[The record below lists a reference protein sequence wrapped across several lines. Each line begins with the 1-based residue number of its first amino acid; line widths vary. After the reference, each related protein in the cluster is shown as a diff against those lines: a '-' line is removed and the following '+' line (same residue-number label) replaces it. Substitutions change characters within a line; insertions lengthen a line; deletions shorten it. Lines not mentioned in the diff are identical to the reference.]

1 MADEIIFQI
10 LKKRYIMKKLLLLFL
25 ICIISISG
33 CKNKSPENNETLNTI
48 ADLITDGNLSRAKAL
63 ADSLSR
69 ITKNETIKWKA
80 DSLSQISSR
89 ILLGFSLSQHDIDSI
104 LKETGLNFTPSE
116 LEKFENIGWLEYRI
130 IDNEKKYFN
139 RAASNLIL
147 LKKFNENRAVPDSA
161 LAANP
166 RLLLRKNNILEI
178 IKKSSESGAP
188 AGSVNVEILYTITV
202 KPDIVPPGETIR
214 CWLPFPK
221 ENHERQRD
229 VYLLGI
235 SNEEN
240 FLLSPDSV
248 VHRTIYMEE
257 KARAGEPAI
266 FRVAYSYVTSGQ
278 YFDPEKLKISSYNKN
293 SEIYKIF
300 TKEQP
305 PHICFTDDVKHLADS
320 LAGNETNSYNI
331 VKKFYYW
338 INNNIPWTNAL
349 EYSIIPNIPEYTLKH
364 RRGDCGMQTFLL
376 MSMLRYKGI
385 PVRWQSGWTIQP
397 GAENLHDWCE
407 VYYEGTGWV
416 PVDVSYGLQY
426 STDNKVRE
434 FYITGIDSYRMIV
447 NDGVAGNLYPTK
459 KFLRSDP
466 FDFQRGEVEWDGG
479 NLFYDKWDYNIRI
492 TYR

>member
-1 MADEIIFQI
+1 MTYELIARNPKI
-10 LKKRYIMKKLLLLFL
+10 RYTMKKLSLLLFIFIL
-25 ICIISISG
+25 SISG
-33 CKNKSPENNETLNTI
+33 CKVSLLEHNETINKI
-48 ADLITDGNLSRAKAL
+48 ADLIADGNLSRAKAI
-63 ADSLSR
+63 ADSLIYIS
-69 ITKNETIKWKA
+69 KNETTKWKA

-89 ILLGFSLSQHDIDSI
+89 ILLSFSLTERDIDSI
-104 LKETGLNFTPSE
+104 LKETGLNFTPSDI
-116 LEKFENIGWLEYRI
+116 EKFENLGWLEYRM

-139 RAASNLIL
+139 RAVSNLIL
-147 LKKFNENRAVPDSA
+147 LKNFNENRKARDSA
-161 LAANP
+161 LANDS

-178 IKKSSESGAP
+178 IKKSSESSTP

-229 VYLLGI
+229 VFLLGI

-240 FLLSPDSV
+240 FLLAPDSM

-257 KARAGEPAI
+257 KARAGEPSI

-300 TKEQP
+300 TEEQP
-305 PHICFTDDVKHLADS
+305 PYICFTDDVRHLADS
-320 LAGNETNSYNI
+320 LAANETNPYNI

-338 INNNIPWTNAL
+338 INNNIPWTYAL
-349 EYSIIPNIPEYTLKH
+349 EYSIIPNIPEYTLKN

-416 PVDVSYGLQY
+416 PVDVSYGLQF
-426 STDNKVRE
+426 SPDIKVRE
-434 FYITGIDSYRMIV
+434 FYLTGIDSYRMIV
-447 NDGVAGNLYPTK
+447 NDGVSGNLFPPK
-459 KFLRSDP
+459 NFLRSDP
-466 FDFQRGEVEWDGG
+466 FDFQRGEVEWEGG
-479 NLFYDKWDYNIRI
+479 NLFYDKWNYDIKIN
-492 TYR
+492 YR